1 MTQRRRMTRPEQ
13 RQRTRAELL
22 EAAVE
27 LFTANGYAGTSVD
40 AIAERAGYTSGAV
53 YDHFASKQGVLVAT
67 VEHAIAT
74 DLDID
79 RFIDGQPDEERVRAL
94 GRVAALAMLNPLEQ
108 VALTYETYAHA
119 MRNPELRQKI
129 GELLGDALRR
139 VGARIAPAGN
149 LSGTDRA
156 VLGQALYEGL
166 KLRAKLNP
174 ELVRPELFEEGL
186 VLLAGLSQPTAT
198 TQAH

>member
-1 MTQRRRMTRPEQ
+1 MTQRRRMTRSEQ

-22 EAAVE
+22 DAAVE
-27 LFTANGYAGTSVD
+27 LFTAKGYAGTSVD

-53 YDHFASKQGVLVAT
+53 YDHFASKEGVLVAT

-79 RFIDGQPDEERVRAL
+79 SFIDGQPDEERVRAL
-94 GRVAALAMLNPLEQ
+94 GRVAAAIENPLEQ
-108 VALTYETYAHA
+108 LALTYETYAHA
-119 MRNPELRQKI
+119 MRNPELRQRI

-139 VGARIAPAGN
+139 VGARMAPAGN

-166 KLRAKLNP
+166 RLRAKLNP

-186 VLLAGLSQPTAT
+186 ALLAGLSQPTAP

>member
-1 MTQRRRMTRPEQ
+1 MAQRRRMTRPEQ

-22 EAAVE
+22 DAAVE

-94 GRVAALAMLNPLEQ
+94 GQAAAAIEITAEQ

-119 MRNPELRQKI
+119 MRSPELRQKI
-129 GELLGDALRR
+129 GELLGDELRR
-139 VGARIAPAGN
+139 LGARLAPTGN

-186 VLLAGLSQPTAT
+186 ALLAGLSQTTAT
-198 TQAH
+198 TRAR